1 MPSKIK
7 RVTGLPSLPARPAE
21 SHKGLYGHVLIIG
34 GSSGMMGAAAL
45 ATNAALRGGAGLVE
59 FAAPACVQPH
69 IAALCPCAIS
79 TPLACDSE
87 GHLQGQALRQ
97 VNKRIEASDVIAI
110 GPGLGVG
117 VVQQNLV
124 QMVLE
129 QDKPVV
135 IDADGLN
142 NLAKI
147 NNWPALRKCSLV
159 MTPHPG
165 EFSRLTG
172 RAVKDIQADRE
183 KIAVQAAQSWQ
194 QKAAVRAADCGA
206 GGSPANTET
215 ANVQVVL
222 LLKGN
227 RTVVTDGLNVY
238 INRTG
243 NPGMASGG
251 TGDVLTG
258 LIAALIGQKLA
269 PFEAACLGAHCHGR
283 AGDLAAKK
291 LGQVSLI
298 ATDLIDHLPKAM
310 QEAALGLR

>member
-7 RVTGLPSLPARPAE
+7 RVTRLPSLPARPAE

-45 ATNAALRGGAGLVE
+45 ASNAALRGGAGLVE

-69 IAALCPCAIS
+69 VAALCPCAIS

-97 VNKRIEASDVIAI
+97 VNKRIDAADVIAI

-117 VVQQNLV
+117 VVQQNMV

-172 RAVKDIQADRE
+172 RAVKDIQADRQNA
-183 KIAVQAAQSWQ
+183 AVQAACAWR
-194 QKAAVRAADCGA
+194 QKAAAAA
-206 GGSPANTET
+206 PL
-215 ANVQVVL
+215 VL

-227 RTVVTDGLNVY
+227 RTVVTEGVNVY

-258 LIAALIGQKLA
+258 LVAALIGQKLA

-283 AGDLAAKK
+283 SGDLAAKK

-310 QEAALGLR
+310 QEATLGLR